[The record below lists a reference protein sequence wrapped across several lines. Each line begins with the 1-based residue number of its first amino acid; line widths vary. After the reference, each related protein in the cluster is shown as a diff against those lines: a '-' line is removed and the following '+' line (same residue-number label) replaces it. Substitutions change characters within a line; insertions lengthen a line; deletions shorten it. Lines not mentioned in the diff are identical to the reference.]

1 MGRTPLEQ
9 SIIVM
14 AITAADDCTHMVSTP
29 PMSRNTMVV
38 TKLLGAK
45 LEKNSSTGWL
55 SPRCISIP
63 VWRKVPSPRN
73 IKDIPKRKSPMF
85 LRFLLY
91 IRIMAIKNAG
101 NTKSVILK
109 ENPADIIHAVSVVP
123 MLAPMITDIA

>member
-1 MGRTPLEQ
+1 
-9 SIIVM
+9 
-14 AITAADDCTHMVSTP
+14 
-29 PMSRNTMVV
+29 
-38 TKLLGAK
+38 
-45 LEKNSSTGWL
+45 
-55 SPRCISIP
+55 
-63 VWRKVPSPRN
+63 
-73 IKDIPKRKSPMF
+73 MF